1 MDLRRLDHMPLI
13 KAVMTPFPH
22 TVGLDEPVTHAEA
35 IMREYGVRHVPVE
48 EHGRLVGVATDGDIG
63 LLVNRALDLAHRER
77 IRVRQVCVREPFVV
91 DLNAPLAGVLTAMAD
106 RHIGSAL
113 VVRKD
118 KLVGIFTMTDACR
131 VLASILQTRFG
142 RDDDDAA

>member
-22 TVGLDEPVTHAEA
+22 SVRIDEPVTRAEA
-35 IMREYGVRHVPVE
+35 IMREHGVRHVPVE
-48 EHGRLVGVATDGDIG
+48 EDGRLVGVATERDIG
-63 LLVNRALDLAHRER
+63 LLVNRALDPTHRER
-77 IRVRQVCVREPFVV
+77 IRVRQVCVSDPYVV
-91 DLNAPLAGVLTAMAD
+91 DLNAPLARVLTDMAD

-118 KLVGIFTMTDACR
+118 KLVGIFTVTDACR
-131 VLASILQTRFG
+131 VLASILEARFG
-142 RDDDDAA
+142 RGDDDAA